1 MTIAEFSNEFDVLI
15 DSYRR
20 FKDFDD
26 KQNLDSLDFNEYE
39 KSIFLTKAQEDIV
52 ISLYS
57 GKNISQ
63 DSFEKTEEMRRTLG
77 TLVKTA
83 KLTTQEVNSSGLSDD
98 SKIYMLPNDLW
109 FITYEQATI
118 QNLDFKYNKTRV
130 VQVVPTSQDTYN
142 ITSENPF
149 KRNTDKR
156 ILRLDLGNNQIEL
169 ISEYTI
175 QEYLIR
181 YLMKPSPIILIDLP
195 DGLSIN
201 NISNK
206 TECSLHELL
215 HRPVLQKAVQLAL
228 ASRSTQTNNNN

>member
-1 MTIAEFSNEFDVLI
+1 MTITEFSNEFDVLI
-15 DSYRR
+15 DSYRK
-20 FKDFDD
+20 FKDFDN

-83 KLTTQEVNSSGLSDD
+83 KLTTQEVNSSSLSDD

>member
-1 MTIAEFSNEFDVLI
+1 MTTEEFSNEFDSLI
-15 DSYRR
+15 AFNIDIQ
-20 FKDFDD
+20 FGEQNPIAFD
-26 KQNLDSLDFNEYE
+26 EYE

-83 KLTTQEVNSSGLSDD
+83 KLNTQEVNSSGLSDA

>member
-1 MTIAEFSNEFDVLI
+1 MTTEEFSNEFDSLI
-15 DSYRR
+15 A
-20 FKDFDD
+20 FNIGVQFGEQNPIAFD
-26 KQNLDSLDFNEYE
+26 EYE
-39 KSIFLTKAQEDIV
+39 KSIFLTKAQEDTV
-52 ISLYS
+52 LSLYS

-83 KLTTQEVNSSGLSDD
+83 KLTTPENNSSGLSDD
-98 SKIYMLPNDLW
+98 SKIYLLPDDLW

-118 QNLDFKYNKTRV
+118 QNLDFKYNKIRV
-130 VQVVPTSQDTYN
+130 VQVIPTSQDTYN

-156 ILRLDLGNNQIEL
+156 ILRLDLGNNQVEL

-175 QEYLIR
+175 QQYLIR
-181 YLMKPSPIILIDLP
+181 YLMKPSPIVLIDLP

-201 NISNK
+201 NISIK

-228 ASRSTQTNNNN
+228 ASRSTQINNNN

>member
-1 MTIAEFSNEFDVLI
+1 MTTEEFSNEFDSLI
-15 DSYRR
+15 A
-20 FKDFDD
+20 FNIGVQFGEQNPIAFD
-26 KQNLDSLDFNEYE
+26 EYE
-39 KSIFLTKAQEDIV
+39 KSIFLTKAQEDTV
-52 ISLYS
+52 LSLYS

-83 KLTTQEVNSSGLSDD
+83 KLTTPENNSSGLSDD
-98 SKIYMLPNDLW
+98 SKIYLLPDDLW

-118 QNLDFKYNKTRV
+118 QNLDFKYNKIRV
-130 VQVVPTSQDTYN
+130 VQVIPTSQDTYN

-156 ILRLDLGNNQIEL
+156 ILRLDLENNQVEL

-175 QEYLIR
+175 QQYLIR
-181 YLMKPSPIILIDLP
+181 YLMKPSPIVLIDLP

-201 NISNK
+201 NISIK

-228 ASRSTQTNNNN
+228 ASRSTQINNNN

>member
-1 MTIAEFSNEFDVLI
+1 MTTEEFSNEFDSLI
-15 DSYRR
+15 A
-20 FKDFDD
+20 FNIGVQFGEQNPIAFD
-26 KQNLDSLDFNEYE
+26 EYE
-39 KSIFLTKAQEDIV
+39 KSIFLTKAQEDTV
-52 ISLYS
+52 LSLYS

-83 KLTTQEVNSSGLSDD
+83 KLTTPENNSSGLSDD
-98 SKIYMLPNDLW
+98 SKIYLLPDDLW

-118 QNLDFKYNKTRV
+118 QNLDFKYNKIRV
-130 VQVVPTSQDTYN
+130 VQVIPTSQDTYN

-156 ILRLDLGNNQIEL
+156 ILRLDLGNNQVEL

-175 QEYLIR
+175 QQYLIR
-181 YLMKPSPIILIDLP
+181 YLMKPSPIVLIDLP

-201 NISNK
+201 NISSK
-206 TECSLHELL
+206 TECNLHELL

-228 ASRSTQTNNNN
+228 ASRSTQINNNN

>member
-1 MTIAEFSNEFDVLI
+1 MTTEEFSNEFDSLI
-15 DSYRR
+15 A
-20 FKDFDD
+20 FNIGVQFGEQNPIAFD
-26 KQNLDSLDFNEYE
+26 EYE
-39 KSIFLTKAQEDIV
+39 KSIFLTKAQEDTV
-52 ISLYS
+52 LSLYS

-83 KLTTQEVNSSGLSDD
+83 KLTTPENNSSGLSDD
-98 SKIYMLPNDLW
+98 SKIYLLPDDLW

-118 QNLDFKYNKTRV
+118 QNLDFKYNKIRV
-130 VQVVPTSQDTYN
+130 VQVIPTSQDTYN

-156 ILRLDLGNNQIEL
+156 ILRLDLGNNQVEL

-175 QEYLIR
+175 QQYLIR
-181 YLMKPSPIILIDLP
+181 YLMKPSPIVLIDLP
-195 DGLSIN
+195 DDLSIN
-201 NISNK
+201 NISSK
-206 TECSLHELL
+206 TECNLHELL

-228 ASRSTQTNNNN
+228 ASRSTQINNNN

>member
-1 MTIAEFSNEFDVLI
+1 MTTEEFSNEFDSLI
-15 DSYRR
+15 A
-20 FKDFDD
+20 FNIGVQFGEQNPIAFD
-26 KQNLDSLDFNEYE
+26 EYE
-39 KSIFLTKAQEDIV
+39 KSIFLTKAQEDTV
-52 ISLYS
+52 LSLYS

-83 KLTTQEVNSSGLSDD
+83 KLTTPENNSSGLSDD
-98 SKIYMLPNDLW
+98 SKIYLLPDDLW

-118 QNLDFKYNKTRV
+118 QNSDFKYNKIRV
-130 VQVVPTSQDTYN
+130 VQVIPTSQDTYN

-156 ILRLDLGNNQIEL
+156 ILRLDLGNNQVEL

-175 QEYLIR
+175 QQYLIR
-181 YLMKPSPIILIDLP
+181 YLMKPSPIVLIDLP

-201 NISNK
+201 NISSK

-228 ASRSTQTNNNN
+228 ASRSTQINNNN

>member
-1 MTIAEFSNEFDVLI
+1 MTTEEFSNEFDSLI
-15 DSYRR
+15 A
-20 FKDFDD
+20 FNIGVQFGEQNPIAFD
-26 KQNLDSLDFNEYE
+26 EYE
-39 KSIFLTKAQEDIV
+39 KSIFLTKAQEDTV
-52 ISLYS
+52 LSLYS

-83 KLTTQEVNSSGLSDD
+83 KLTTPENNSSGLSDD
-98 SKIYMLPNDLW
+98 SKIYLLPDDLW

-118 QNLDFKYNKTRV
+118 QNLDFKYNKIRV
-130 VQVVPTSQDTYN
+130 VQVIPTSQDTYN

-156 ILRLDLGNNQIEL
+156 ILRLDLGNNQVEL

-175 QEYLIR
+175 QQYLIR
-181 YLMKPSPIILIDLP
+181 YLMKPSPIVLIDLP

-201 NISNK
+201 NISIK
-206 TECSLHELL
+206 TECNLHELL

-228 ASRSTQTNNNN
+228 ASRSTQINNNN

>member
-1 MTIAEFSNEFDVLI
+1 
-15 DSYRR
+15 
-20 FKDFDD
+20 
-26 KQNLDSLDFNEYE
+26 
-39 KSIFLTKAQEDIV
+39 
-52 ISLYS
+52 
-57 GKNISQ
+57 
-63 DSFEKTEEMRRTLG
+63 
-77 TLVKTA
+77 
-83 KLTTQEVNSSGLSDD
+83 
-98 SKIYMLPNDLW
+98 MLPNDLW

-156 ILRLDLGNNQIEL
+156 ILRLDLENNQIEL

-175 QEYLIR
+175 QEYLVR
-181 YLMKPSPIILIDLP
+181 YLMKPSPIILVDLP

>member
-1 MTIAEFSNEFDVLI
+1 MTTEEFSNEFDSLI
-15 DSYRR
+15 A
-20 FKDFDD
+20 FNIGVQFGEQNPIAFD
-26 KQNLDSLDFNEYE
+26 EYE
-39 KSIFLTKAQEDIV
+39 KSIFLTKAQEDTIL
-52 ISLYS
+52 SLYS
-57 GKNISQ
+57 GKNIAQ

-83 KLTTQEVNSSGLSDD
+83 KLTTPENNSSGLSDD
-98 SKIYMLPNDLW
+98 SKIYLLPDDLW

-118 QNLDFKYNKTRV
+118 QNLDFKYNKIRV
-130 VQVVPTSQDTYN
+130 VQVIPTSQDTYN

-156 ILRLDLGNNQIEL
+156 ILRLDLGNNQVEL

-175 QEYLIR
+175 QQYLIR
-181 YLMKPSPIILIDLP
+181 YLMKPSPIVLIDLP

-201 NISNK
+201 NISIK
-206 TECSLHELL
+206 TECNLHELL

-228 ASRSTQTNNNN
+228 ASRSTQINNNN